1 MGALMR
7 AYDWAS
13 TPLGVP
19 EAWSQSLKSA
29 LSICL
34 QSPAVCALYWGPDFL
49 MLYNDAYAPALA
61 ERHPK
66 ALGEPLAEVWS
77 EIWDVLGPQLTAVL
91 ITGQGFSVENQP
103 LMMLRNGEWE
113 ETFWVYSFTAIRGES
128 DDFVGVFVTALDNTQ
143 QVLAGRRNTA
153 ERERTW
159 QLSLDL
165 LVVTSPDGVLEAV
178 NEAWTSV
185 LGWEQSEL
193 LGASITGLT
202 HPEDLSRALKVLAS
216 IRDTPLTRPYEYRLR
231 HKDGTYRYV
240 AWTAISDG
248 GRVYANGRDQTRDR
262 EQRAELVAQQA
273 TARLREQFIAV
284 LGHDLRNPLASISAA
299 TRMLMAE
306 GPSGR
311 SKLILTLARGSITR
325 VGTDR
330 QCAGF
335 RPREPW
341 GWNIPFPRT
350 GAIRTTTATDR

>member
-7 AYDWAS
+7 GYDWAS

-61 ERHPK
+61 ERHPN

-91 ITGQGFSVENQP
+91 ITGQGFSVENQL

-153 ERERTW
+153 ERERMW

-165 LVVTSPDGVLEAV
+165 LVVTSQSLEGV
-178 NEAWTSV
+178 
-185 LGWEQSEL
+185 SEHSSY
-193 LGASITGLT
+193 A
-202 HPEDLSRALKVLAS
+202 ANK
-216 IRDTPLTRPYEYRLR
+216 
-231 HKDGTYRYV
+231 
-240 AWTAISDG
+240 AI
-248 GRVYANGRDQTRDR
+248 
-262 EQRAELVAQQA
+262 
-273 TARLREQFIAV
+273 
-284 LGHDLRNPLASISAA
+284 
-299 TRMLMAE
+299 
-306 GPSGR
+306 
-311 SKLILTLARGSITR
+311 
-325 VGTDR
+325 
-330 QCAGF
+330 
-335 RPREPW
+335 
-341 GWNIPFPRT
+341 
-350 GAIRTTTATDR
+350 